1 MRGSILAFVAAVA
14 AAGAYVASGQNE
26 DETTQNLVPE
36 SYVQEAQRQVDTF
49 MSWLRD
55 DASQP
60 DEPLLFEDDREDI
73 L

>member
-26 DETTQNLVPE
+26 DDTTQNLVPE